1 MPIDLSYIAR
11 NIPTFVEGLT
21 ITVELAILSIVCSLG
36 WGLFVV
42 LLRTAP
48 GRPLRWLAV
57 AYIEVVRDTPLLVQ
71 MLFIY
76 FGFSM
81 AGFAL
86 SGFASAL
93 LAISLQHGGY
103 IAEIYR
109 AGLES
114 VSIKQAESGKSLGMS
129 RWQVFTIVIW
139 PQALARIVP
148 PLGSQCIFITK
159 DTSLA
164 SAIAV
169 AEVTQV
175 SKMMSERSAAVYEIF
190 FTVALIYLALTSII
204 VLLTRFA
211 ERRLAVLQ

>member
-1 MPIDLSYIAR
+1 MLFDLSYIAR
-11 NIPTFVEGLT
+11 NVPVFVDGLIIT
-21 ITVELAILSIVCSLG
+21 IELALTAVFCSLV
-36 WGLFVV
+36 WGIFVV
-42 LLRTAP
+42 ILRTARA
-48 GRPLRWLAV
+48 RPLRWLAA

-81 AGFAL
+81 AGFNL
-86 SGFASAL
+86 SGFVSAL

-109 AGLES
+109 AGLD
-114 VSIKQAESGKSLGMS
+114 SISIRQTESGKALGMS
-129 RWQVFTIVIW
+129 QWQIFHIVIW
-139 PQALARIVP
+139 PQAIARIVP
-148 PLGSQCIFITK
+148 PLGNQCIFITK

-169 AEVTQV
+169 AEITQL
-175 SKMMSERSAAVYEIF
+175 SKMLSERSGAVYEIF
-190 FTVALIYLALTSII
+190 FTVALLYLALTSII

-211 ERRLAVLQ
+211 ERRLAVFQ